1 MKTSTYFIFAIF
13 LVFLT
18 ACGGAPVATEVP
30 LPPPA
35 TDVPT
40 EPPTVQ
46 PTDTSTPEPTATAT
60 TAPTATPEGQIFHD
74 DFASG
79 LAEGWTWQEEKPDRW
94 TITSDGWLEIRGED
108 PSLLGSEHQSNLLCR
123 PAPEG
128 DYQITI
134 HVFAD
139 TFANFQQATLYVYQD
154 GNNYIA
160 LNRGFCGSARVSG
173 GNAMYMEYKMAGSMG
188 AYNAP
193 TKDADVFIRLVVAGT
208 SIIGYYAFEP
218 DGWEKFGSVGN
229 FIKNPNICLGVS
241 NVG

>member
-30 LPPPA
+30 LPPPV

-60 TAPTATPEGQIFHD
+60 TAPTATPEGMIFRD
-74 DFASG
+74 DFTSG
-79 LAEGWTWQEEKPDRW
+79 LMEGWTWQEENPDRW
-94 TITSDGWLEIRGED
+94 KITSDGWLEIRGD
-108 PSLLGSEHQSNLLCR
+108 DAGLLGHGHQSNLLCR

-134 HVFAD
+134 RVFAD
-139 TFANFQQATLYVYQD
+139 TFADFQQATLYVYED
-154 GNNYIA
+154 PVNYVA
-160 LNRGFCGSARVSG
+160 LNRGFCGICPESQG
-173 GNAMYMEYKMAGSMG
+173 DGMFMEYKMEGSWG
-188 AYNAP
+188 AYK
-193 TKDADVFIRLVVAGT
+193 TKTDIDDVFIQLVTQGT
-208 SIIGYYAFEP
+208 SITGYYAFEE
-218 DGWEKFGSVGN
+218 GAWQKFGASAT
-229 FIKNPNICLGVS
+229 S
-241 NVG
+241 